1 MEDKTKIHLTAPE
14 VSGLWQMYNEDTL
27 AVCVLKHFLNTV
39 EDEEVRPIIQRALD
53 ISNGHIQVVA
63 NIFNQEGLPLPVGFT
78 DNDINMD
85 APKLFTDTF
94 YLKYLINLAEVGMGA
109 YALIL
114 SHVTRSDVRDI
125 FSKVIY
131 ESVEL
136 YNKVAD
142 TLVQQGTFI
151 RGPRVE
157 FTKKTD
163 FIDNQSFFSGG
174 WLGQS
179 RPLIAREITSIF
191 ASMRYNIIGGALI
204 TGFGQVVESKKIS
217 EYLFRGR
224 ELADKK
230 INTLSS
236 LFKKENIPI
245 PSSSDSFVTDSTVAP
260 FSDKL
265 MLYHVVILHGASMGQ
280 DGLALST
287 SMRHDLQALYTS
299 AIVETGKYAEDGL
312 DILIKNQWME
322 QPPQLIDH
330 KELAKL

>member
-1 MEDKTKIHLTAPE
+1 MQDKTKIHLTAPE
-14 VSGLWQMYNEDTL
+14 VAGFWNAYSEDTL

-39 EDEEVRPIIQRALD
+39 EDEEVRPLIQLALD
-53 ISNGHIQVVA
+53 TSKGHLQVIA
-63 NIFNQEGLPLPVGFT
+63 NIFNQEGLPLPQGFS

-85 APKLFTDTF
+85 APRLFTDTF
-94 YLKYLINLAEVGMGA
+94 YLKYLINMAEIGMGA
-109 YALIL
+109 YTLVL
-114 SHVTRSDVRDI
+114 SHVIRSDVRDF
-125 FSKVIY
+125 FSKSVS

-142 TLVQQGTFI
+142 LLVQQGTFI

-163 FIDNQSFFSGG
+163 FIDKQSFFSGG
-174 WLGQS
+174 WLSQS

-191 ASMRYNIIGGALI
+191 ASLRFNIIGGALI
-204 TGFGQVVESKKIS
+204 TGFGQVAESKKVS
-217 EYLFRGR
+217 EYFFRGR
-224 ELADKK
+224 EFADKK
-230 INTLSS
+230 VNALTAIYT
-236 LFKKENIPI
+236 KENIPI

-265 MLYHVVILHGASMGQ
+265 MLYHIVILHGASMGQ

-287 SMRHDLQALYTS
+287 SMRHDLQALYS
-299 AIVETGKYAEDGL
+299 SSIAETGKYAEDGL

-330 KELAKL
+330 KELVKS